1 MSAGG
6 AYRDV
11 RRGRARGASAV
22 AAGLLAVALL
32 VTALLAAAPAPA
44 ATGGP
49 SPATK
54 AKPAKPPALP
64 KSTVKARVVLT
75 NADLSRALTAM
86 PRVAFANRAPRGTL
100 PIITVDEKSRFQT
113 IKGLGGAMTD
123 SSAWLLERALM
134 PGTRAWLLRHLF
146 GPQGID
152 LRFLRIPIGG
162 SDYTATGVPYTYDEL
177 APGQADPTLAHFSIL
192 HDYFYVL
199 PALRQALALDH
210 HAFVLA
216 TPWTPP
222 AWMKTN
228 GILGNPANAPGWLNP
243 ADYGVMAQYFVR
255 FLRAYA
261 AAGVHVNAITP
272 QNEPGQL
279 TAYPGMSMTETN
291 EAAFIADALAPALRA
306 AGLSTGVYGYDNNW
320 YNVGVQV
327 AHQLER
333 GPAAADLAGISSH
346 CYFGVPTVVSA
357 MHAEDPRLDQIVSE
371 CSPGNLPFST
381 SQIVIASIRNWA
393 SVVALWNLALD
404 QSGGPVELPNWGCEH
419 CTGIVTINDQAHTV
433 SFTRDY
439 YELGQMSRYVLPGAV
454 RIASNHYVAYR
465 YFPIADSAATGR
477 FSTPGLDDVAFLNR
491 DGSRVLLAYN
501 SASAPIAFAVR
512 DDGYYFR
519 YRLAPGTTATFIW
532 TDPAR

>member
-1 MSAGG
+1 ML
-6 AYRDV
+6 
-11 RRGRARGASAV
+11 AV
-22 AAGLLAVALL
+22 ALLAVAL
-32 VTALLAAAPAPA
+32 VVAAGPATAG
-44 ATGGP
+44 TGGP
-49 SPATK
+49 NPAK
-54 AKPAKPPALP
+54 AGKPAKPPALP
-64 KSTVKARVVLT
+64 NSTAKVRVVVTSANLT
-75 NADLSRALTAM
+75 QALTPM
-86 PRVAFANRAPRGTL
+86 PRVPFAAKAPRGAL
-100 PIITVDEKSRFQT
+100 PLITVDEKSRFQT

-123 SSAWLLERALM
+123 SSAWLIERELT

-152 LRFLRIPIGG
+152 LRFLRVPIGA
-162 SDYTATGVPYTYDEL
+162 SDYTASGIPYSYDEL
-177 APGQADPTLAHFSIL
+177 APGQTDPTLAHFSIL

-199 PALRQALALDH
+199 PALRQALSVAR

-216 TPWTPP
+216 TPWSSP

-243 ADYGVMAQYFVR
+243 ADYGVMAQYFVK

-261 AAGVHVNAITP
+261 AAGVPINAITP

-279 TAYPGMSMTETN
+279 TAYPGMSMTETD
-291 EAAFIADALAPALRA
+291 EATFIADALAPALHD
-306 AGLSTGVYGYDNNW
+306 AGLSTRIYGYDNNW

-333 GPAAADLAGISSH
+333 GPAEADLAGISSH

-357 MHAEDPRLDQIVSE
+357 LHAEDPRLDQIVSE

-381 SQIVIASIRNWA
+381 SQIVIAAIRNWA

-404 QSGGPVELPNWGCEH
+404 QTGGPVELPNYGCLR

-433 SFTRDY
+433 TLTRDY
-439 YELGQMSRYVLPGAV
+439 YELGQLSRYVLPGAV
-454 RIASNHYVAYR
+454 RIASNHYVSYR
-465 YFPIADSAATGR
+465 YFPIPGSAATGR

-491 DGSRVLLAYN
+491 NGSRVLLAYN

-512 DDGYYFR
+512 NDGYYFH
-519 YRLAPGTTATFIW
+519 YRLAPGATATFIW
-532 TDPAR
+532 SNPAP